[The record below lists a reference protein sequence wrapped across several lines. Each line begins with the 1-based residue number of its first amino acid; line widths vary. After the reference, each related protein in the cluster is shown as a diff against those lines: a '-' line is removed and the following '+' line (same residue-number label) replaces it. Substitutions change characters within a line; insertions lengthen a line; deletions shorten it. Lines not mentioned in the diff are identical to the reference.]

1 MSNYDRA
8 IYKTIND
15 EIQLCLIIRYKTI
28 EDITLFNYDRAI
40 YKIIDDEIQL
50 CLMITQTIYKTIDDE
65 IQLCLI
71 MIELY
76 IKQLM
81 MKYNFV

>member
-1 MSNYDRA
+1 MFNYDRA
-8 IYKTIND
+8 IYKTIDD
-15 EIQLCLIIRYKTI
+15 EIQRCLIIRVVYIKQLMMKYN
-28 EDITLFNYDRAI
+28 LFNYDSV
-40 YKIIDDEIQL
+40 
-50 CLMITQTIYKTIDDE
+50 IYKTIDNE

-81 MKYNFV
+81 MKYNYAKLA

>member
-1 MSNYDRA
+1 MFNYDRA
-8 IYKTIND
+8 IYKTIN
-15 EIQLCLIIRYKTI
+15 
-28 EDITLFNYDRAI
+28 
-40 YKIIDDEIQL
+40 
-50 CLMITQTIYKTIDDE
+50 DE

-81 MKYNFV
+81 MKYNFVNYDRAIYKTIDDEIQLCLMMIELYIKQ

>member
-1 MSNYDRA
+1 MFNYDRA

-15 EIQLCLIIRYKTI
+15 EIQLCLIMI
-28 EDITLFNYDRAI
+28 ELYIKQFEWWNTTLFNYDRA
-40 YKIIDDEIQL
+40 
-50 CLMITQTIYKTIDDE
+50 IYKTIDDE

-76 IKQLM
+76 IKQ
-81 MKYNFV
+81 

>member
-1 MSNYDRA
+1 MMKYN
-8 IYKTIND
+8 
-15 EIQLCLIIRYKTI
+15 
-28 EDITLFNYDRAI
+28 LFNYDRA
-40 YKIIDDEIQL
+40 
-50 CLMITQTIYKTIDDE
+50 IYKTIDDE

-71 MIELY
+71 MIVVY

>member
-1 MSNYDRA
+1 MFD
-8 IYKTIND
+8 D
-15 EIQLCLIIRYKTI
+15 
-28 EDITLFNYDRAI
+28 DIA
-40 YKIIDDEIQL
+40 
-50 CLMITQTIYKTIDDE
+50 IYKTIDDE

-81 MKYNFV
+81 MKYNLPNYDDDEIQLCLIMIELYIKQ

>member
-1 MSNYDRA
+1 MYNWCIKQLLNDDIA
-8 IYKTIND
+8 IYKTIS
-15 EIQLCLIIRYKTI
+15 
-28 EDITLFNYDRAI
+28 
-40 YKIIDDEIQL
+40 
-50 CLMITQTIYKTIDDE
+50 DE

-71 MIELY
+71 MVEIY

>member
-1 MSNYDRA
+1 MKYNLFNYDRAIYKTIWWWNTTLLNYHRA

-15 EIQLCLIIRYKTI
+15 EIQLCLI
-28 EDITLFNYDRAI
+28 
-40 YKIIDDEIQL
+40 
-50 CLMITQTIYKTIDDE
+50 
-65 IQLCLI
+65 
-71 MIELY
+71 MIEVY